1 MDFLDYEEETE
12 INESD
17 SPHQS
22 ITKLL
27 DNRELLQE
35 LRATPSIAEFLK
47 TNASLVL
54 QAALTKDG
62 EVDDDD
68 DTVDQKQR
76 YTPAD
81 RRAYVASE
89 VLCGPDVACVA
100 ILKACADSEECW
112 ALLEDPSPVS
122 TMRDARW
129 ARIWL
134 RLLEVA
140 RYDTIKHAPPLSR
153 FAAAVSKNS
162 TSAADVAGA
171 LLKDACRR
179 DRAVKVAWN
188 DLRSICAALDVG
200 ASAQLLLNALPGCAS
215 KIVDDQRCLASVARA
230 RSTKALLVMAEILS
244 EAASGDFENRPALAK
259 ALAPH
264 STRIAKQLSQGAR
277 LEKVAAAQLL
287 RGLARC
293 PDANSA
299 LCDACLDACADSL
312 FTHPHADVLHVHSA
326 DVLLAIID
334 RKPLHAHAAK
344 RLERLLFRD
353 NSTEGGLLSRIRSTL
368 TGLERPKNSRDAHLV
383 VLGEAVCAALREDE
397 AKPGAGLVPD
407 LLYAR
412 RNELDAWLHFVED
425 LARLTARKVAAD
437 FAVPV
442 VNGGGWDDVNAG

>member
-35 LRATPSIAEFLK
+35 LRATPSIASFLEEH
-47 TNASLVL
+47 ALLVL
-54 QAALTKDG
+54 KAALTKDG

-89 VLCGPDVACVA
+89 VLCGPDVACVS
-100 ILKACADSEECW
+100 ILKACAGDDACW
-112 ALLEDPSPVS
+112 ALLEDPSPVA

-134 RLLEVA
+134 RLFEVA
-140 RYDTIKHAPPLSR
+140 RYDTIKHTPPLSK
-153 FAAAVSKNS
+153 FAAAVSNNS

-171 LLKDACRR
+171 LLKDACRK

-215 KIVDDQRCLASVARA
+215 KIVDDQRCLASVVRA
-230 RSTKALLVMAEILS
+230 KSTKALLVMAEILK
-244 EAASGDFENRPALAK
+244 EAASDDFDRAPLAK

-264 STRIAKQLSQGAR
+264 TARIAKQLSKGAR
-277 LEKVAAAQLL
+277 LERVAASQVL
-287 RGLARC
+287 RALARC
-293 PDANSA
+293 PDANGA

-312 FTHPHADVLHVHSA
+312 FTHPHADVLHVHCA
-326 DVLLAIID
+326 DVLLAVID

-353 NSTEGGLLSRIRSTL
+353 NSTEGGLLSRIRATL

-437 FAVPV
+437 FAVPAA
-442 VNGGGWDDVNAG
+442 GSGGWDDVNAG

>member
-1 MDFLDYEEETE
+1 MDFLDFEEETQ

-22 ITKLL
+22 VSKLL
-27 DNRELLQE
+27 DDKELLSE
-35 LRATPSIAEFLK
+35 VRATPSIASFLEEHH
-47 TNASLVL
+47 TLVL
-54 QAALTKDG
+54 KAALTKDG
-62 EVDDDD
+62 EINDDD

-81 RRAYVASE
+81 RRAYVAGE
-89 VLCGPDVACVA
+89 GLCGPDVACVS
-100 ILKACADSEECW
+100 ILKACAADAECW
-112 ALLEDPSPVS
+112 ALLEDPSPVA

-134 RLLEVA
+134 RLFEVA

-153 FAAAVSKNS
+153 FAAAASKNA
-162 TSAADVAGA
+162 TSAADVAGT
-171 LLKDACRR
+171 LLADSCRT
-179 DRAVKVAWN
+179 DRAVKVAWT
-188 DLRSICAALDVG
+188 DLRPICAALDVG

-215 KIVDDQRCLASVARA
+215 KIVNDQRCLASVVRA
-230 RSTKALLVMAEILS
+230 RSTKALLVIAELLRA
-244 EAASGDFENRPALAK
+244 AASDEFDARPLAK

-277 LEKVAAAQLL
+277 LEKVAAAQVL
-287 RGLARC
+287 RALARC
-293 PDANSA
+293 PDANGA
-299 LCDACLDACADSL
+299 LCDACLDACADAL
-312 FTHPHADVLHVHSA
+312 FTHPHADVLHVHCA
-326 DVLLAIID
+326 DTLLAIID
-334 RKPLHAHAAK
+334 RKPLHEHAAK

-353 NSTEGGLLSRIRSTL
+353 NSTEDGLLSRIRSTL

-397 AKPGAGLVPD
+397 AKPGAELVPD

-412 RNELDAWLHFVED
+412 RPELDAWLHFVEE

-442 VNGGGWDDVNAG
+442 VSGSGWEEVNAG